1 MNSPYLFCLS
11 ISTQCTK
18 SAKSVCPEDKLKV
31 EVADEVVDDVS
42 EEKAKTC
49 IDSGKLLRCI
59 RSVRIVCP
67 KSAN

>member
-1 MNSPYLFCLS
+1 MGHFFGTPC

-18 SAKSVCPEDKLKV
+18 SAKRVCPTDKLKV
-31 EVADEVVDDVS
+31 EVEDKEVDSVS

-67 KSAN
+67 KSGS